1 MADKKIAARLRQ
13 AEKLLPGIQQ
23 ILEQEGLDISQVREI
38 QVVVTGETFT
48 GLRVGVVTANALVY
62 ALGIPIRAVDESGRE
77 KKKQIIQEKGFYI
90 VFPEYQKPPNIT
102 TKYKD

>member
-1 MADKKIAARLRQ
+1 MVLSIDTSKTSSIGLKLKQGSKILADKKIAARLRQ

-77 KKKQIIQEKGFYI
+77 
-90 VFPEYQKPPNIT
+90 
-102 TKYKD
+102 